1 MTAAAPAGTVPPGAA
16 PEGTAPT
23 AVAPA
28 PPAAVGRTV
37 SRAGRTGEP
46 TGRLEL
52 VLGPRGGR
60 TVAARQFHAGALRV
74 LRPHRPDGSGQPC
87 FVVVNPGGGYL
98 GGDRYELDVTVE
110 AAGSTLLTTQSAT
123 KVYRTP
129 AAPARQDVRFE
140 LGPGAVLEYLP
151 DQLIAYEGADYVQ
164 STTVSMDPSAC
175 LVAGEVVT
183 PGWAPDG
190 TVFRYRGVVLRT
202 EVRMDGRTVV
212 LDNLRL
218 HPGDDA
224 VAGLGFLE
232 GRTHLG
238 SLLVV
243 DPRVDR
249 ELVERVHDLLAAA
262 EDRVPGLRCGV
273 SELPVPGLVVRAL
286 GPGSV
291 ELTDLLLD
299 VSALLRARWTGQPRV
314 ALRKY

>member
-1 MTAAAPAGTVPPGAA
+1 MTAAAPAAA
-16 PEGTAPT
+16 SPQ
-23 AVAPA
+23 
-28 PPAAVGRTV
+28 PAA
-37 SRAGRTGEP
+37 AP

-52 VLGPRGGR
+52 VLTPRGDR
-60 TVAARQFHAGALRV
+60 TVAAHQFHSGALRV
-74 LRPHRPDGSGQPC
+74 LRPHRPDASGQPC

-98 GGDRYELDVTVE
+98 GGDRYELDLTV
-110 AAGSTLLTTQSAT
+110 AAGGTALVTTQSAT

-129 AAPARQDVRFE
+129 TAPARQDVRLE

-164 STTVSMDPSAC
+164 STSVSMDPSAS
-175 LVAGEVVT
+175 LLTSEVVT

-190 TVFRYRGVVLRT
+190 TGFRYRSVVLRT
-202 EVRMDGRTVV
+202 EVEMGGRTVV

-218 HPGDDA
+218 RPDEDA

-243 DPRVDR
+243 DPRADRGLVDR
-249 ELVERVHDLLAAA
+249 VHELLAAA
-262 EDRVPGLRCGV
+262 EERVPGLRCGV
-273 SELPVPGLVVRAL
+273 SELPVPGLVVRVL
-286 GPGSV
+286 GPGST

-299 VSALLRARWTGQPRV
+299 VSALLRAEWTGRPRI

>member
-1 MTAAAPAGTVPPGAA
+1 VTAAADAA
-16 PEGTAPT
+16 
-23 AVAPA
+23 
-28 PPAAVGRTV
+28 AAA
-37 SRAGRTGEP
+37 SAP

-52 VLGPRGGR
+52 VLVPRGDR
-60 TVAARQFHAGALRV
+60 TVAAHQFHAGALRV
-74 LRPHRPDGSGQPC
+74 LRPHRLDGSGQPC

-98 GGDRYELDVTVE
+98 GGDRYELDVTVG
-110 AAGSTLLTTQSAT
+110 AAGTALVTTQSAT

-129 AAPARQDVRFE
+129 AAPARQDVRLE

-151 DQLIAYEGADYVQ
+151 DQLIAYEDADYVQ
-164 STTVSMDPSAC
+164 STTVTMDPSAC

-202 EVRMDGRTVV
+202 QVLMGGRTVV

-218 HPGDDA
+218 RPGEDA

-243 DPRVDR
+243 DPRADR
-249 ELVERVHDLLAAA
+249 ELVEEVHDLLAAA
-262 EDRVPGLRCGV
+262 EARVPGLRCGV

-286 GPGSV
+286 GPGSA

-299 VSALLRARWTGQPRV
+299 VSALLRARWAGQPRV

>member
-1 MTAAAPAGTVPPGAA
+1 M
-16 PEGTAPT
+16 TAPT
-23 AVAPA
+23 A
-28 PPAAVGRTV
+28 PAAGPGRVPGPGPGTP
-37 SRAGRTGEP
+37 AP
-46 TGRLEL
+46 TGRLAL
-52 VLGPRGGR
+52 VLAPRGER
-60 TVAARQFHAGALRV
+60 TVAVRQFHAGALRV
-74 LRPHRPDGSGQPC
+74 LRPHRLDGSGQPC

-98 GGDRYELDVTVE
+98 GGDRYELDVAVE
-110 AAGSTLLTTQSAT
+110 AAGTALVTTQSAT
-123 KVYRTP
+123 KVYRSP
-129 AAPARQDVRFE
+129 GAPARQDVRIV

-151 DQLIAYEGADYVQ
+151 DQLIAYEDADYVQ

-175 LVAGEVVT
+175 LVASEVVT

-190 TVFRYRGVVLRT
+190 TVFRYRGVALRT
-202 EVRMDGRTVV
+202 EVVMDGTTVV

-218 HPGDDA
+218 RPAEDA

-249 ELVERVHDLLAAA
+249 ALVDQVHELLAAA
-262 EDRVPGLRCGV
+262 EQRLPQLRCGV

-286 GPGSV
+286 GPGSA
-291 ELTDLLLD
+291 ELTELLLD
-299 VSALLRARWTGQPRV
+299 VSALLRARWTGQGRV

>member
-1 MTAAAPAGTVPPGAA
+1 MPGPGPGTPA
-16 PEGTAPT
+16 
-23 AVAPA
+23 
-28 PPAAVGRTV
+28 
-37 SRAGRTGEP
+37 P
-46 TGRLEL
+46 TGRLAL
-52 VLGPRGGR
+52 VLAPRGER
-60 TVAARQFHAGALRV
+60 TVAVRQFHAGALRV
-74 LRPHRPDGSGQPC
+74 LRPHRLDGSGQPC

-98 GGDRYELDVTVE
+98 GGDRYELDVAVE
-110 AAGSTLLTTQSAT
+110 AAGTALVTTQSAT
-123 KVYRTP
+123 KVYRSP
-129 AAPARQDVRFE
+129 GAPARQDVRIA

-151 DQLIAYEGADYVQ
+151 DQLIAYEDAEYVQ

-175 LVAGEVVT
+175 LVASEVVT

-190 TVFRYRGVVLRT
+190 TVFRYRGVALRT
-202 EVRMDGRTVV
+202 EVVMDGTTVV

-218 HPGDDA
+218 RPAEDA

-249 ELVERVHDLLAAA
+249 ALVDQVHELLAAA
-262 EDRVPGLRCGV
+262 EQRLPQLRCGV

-286 GPGSV
+286 GPGSA
-291 ELTDLLLD
+291 ELTELLLD
-299 VSALLRARWTGQPRV
+299 VSALLRARWTGQGRV

>member
-1 MTAAAPAGTVPPGAA
+1 MTAAAPTAPAAGPKRVPGPGPDPGPGA
-16 PEGTAPT
+16 
-23 AVAPA
+23 PA
-28 PPAAVGRTV
+28 
-37 SRAGRTGEP
+37 P
-46 TGRLEL
+46 TGRLAL
-52 VLGPRGGR
+52 VLAPRGGR
-60 TVAARQFHAGALRV
+60 TVAVRQFHAGALRV
-74 LRPHRPDGSGQPC
+74 LRPHRLDGSGQPC

-98 GGDRYELDVTVE
+98 GGDRYELDIAVE
-110 AAGSTLLTTQSAT
+110 AAGTALVTTQSAT
-123 KVYRTP
+123 KVYRSP
-129 AAPARQDVRFE
+129 AAPARQDVRLT

-151 DQLIAYEGADYVQ
+151 DQLIAYEDADYVQ

-175 LVAGEVVT
+175 LVASEVVT

-190 TVFRYRGVVLRT
+190 TVFRYRGVALRT
-202 EVRMDGRTVV
+202 EVVMDGTTVV

-218 HPGDDA
+218 RPAEDA

-249 ELVERVHDLLAAA
+249 ALVEQVHELLAAA
-262 EDRVPGLRCGV
+262 ERRLPLLRCGV

-286 GPGSV
+286 GPGSA
-291 ELTDLLLD
+291 ELTELLLD
-299 VSALLRARWTGQPRV
+299 VSALLRSRWTGQGRV

>member
-1 MTAAAPAGTVPPGAA
+1 VTAAAPAAAA
-16 PEGTAPT
+16 PGRRAAEA
-23 AVAPA
+23 AAPA
-28 PPAAVGRTV
+28 SA
-37 SRAGRTGEP
+37 P

-52 VLGPRGGR
+52 VLVPRGDR
-60 TVAARQFHAGALRV
+60 TVAAHQFHAGALRV
-74 LRPHRPDGSGQPC
+74 LRPHHLDGSGQPC

-98 GGDRYELDVTVE
+98 GGDRYELDVTVG
-110 AAGSTLLTTQSAT
+110 AAGTALVTTQSAT
-123 KVYRTP
+123 KVYRAP
-129 AAPARQDVRFE
+129 AAPARQDVRLA

-151 DQLIAYEGADYVQ
+151 DQLIAYEDADYVQ
-164 STTVSMDPSAC
+164 STTVTMDPSAC

-202 EVRMDGRTVV
+202 EVLMGGRTVV

-218 HPGDDA
+218 RPGEDA

-243 DPRVDR
+243 DPRADR
-249 ELVERVHDLLAAA
+249 ELVEEVHGLLAAA
-262 EDRVPGLRCGV
+262 EARVPGLRCGV

-286 GPGSV
+286 GPGSA